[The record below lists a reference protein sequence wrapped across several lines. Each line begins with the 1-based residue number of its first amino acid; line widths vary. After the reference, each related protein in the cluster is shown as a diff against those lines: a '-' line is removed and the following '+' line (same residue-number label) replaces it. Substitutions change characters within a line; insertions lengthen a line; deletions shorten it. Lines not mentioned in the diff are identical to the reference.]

1 MVLSVG
7 EILDEGDT
15 RVKKVLG
22 FFLFVCL
29 LLGVAESARSQTTF
43 AATNN
48 NSYIF
53 VDAVPVAGFNEN
65 GLINWFVDGTSQL
78 VQQWYWFRPSG
89 APGQTALGTL
99 DLVVNQLVGSNG
111 IEIGYRS
118 NGVFAADILYT
129 ITGGANSSG
138 YSLITETLTITN
150 LSGSTRSIA
159 WFEYSDLDL
168 SGTNS
173 TFNDFASGNVSGI
186 TQSDSLMTA
195 SVTHSLTPDRFEIT
209 STPGFNNG
217 LFDALDDTNTI
228 YNLSD
233 LGSPSS
239 TGDVTFASQWNLT
252 LAANE
257 GVTITT
263 TKEMN
268 LIPEPGTVLLLG
280 LGLAALMA
288 AHRRRRK

>member
-1 MVLSVG
+1 MALSVG
-7 EILDEGDT
+7 EILKGEGT
-15 RVKKVLG
+15 SVKRVLG

-29 LLGVAESARSQTTF
+29 LLGAAESARSQTTF

-65 GLINWFVDGTSQL
+65 GLINWFVDNTSQL
-78 VQQWYWFRPSG
+78 VQQWYWFRTAG

-118 NGVFAADILYT
+118 NGVFAASICYT

-168 SGTNS
+168 SGPSS
-173 TFNDFASGNVSGI
+173 TFNDFASGNVNGI

-195 SVTHSLTPDRFEIT
+195 SVTHSLTPDAFQIA
-209 STPGFNNG
+209 STNIYNWL
-217 LFDALDDTNTI
+217 LFDPIDDSGTVF
-228 YNLSD
+228 NLNNS
-233 LGSPSS
+233 GSPSS
-239 TGDVTFASQWNLT
+239 TGDVTFAFQWNLT

-268 LIPEPGTVLLLG
+268 LIPEPGTALLLV
-280 LGLAALMA
+280 LGIAGLMA
-288 AHRRRRK
+288 AHRRRQK